1 MMKMVMLMWMVISKK
16 PPNRVG
22 ARCQEADAPQTG
34 SAGCAH
40 VDRTHLGRGPQDLK
54 MAQYDKT
61 SVPFLCFLIRLLDT
75 IYYIKTQMPNP
86 VLKLR
91 ELPCE
96 PPPAYHPHMPRLHQ
110 WTLCL
115 KSPKAELTFS
125 LKSFHCKHS
134 FLSALVI
141 FFVHKLNFTI
151 GMGWN
156 GLRWEFLWLWGRQRP

>member
-1 MMKMVMLMWMVISKK
+1 MDGHQQKAAKQGWRKVPTSW
-16 PPNRVG
+16 
-22 ARCQEADAPQTG
+22 AAPQTG

-134 FLSALVI
+134 FSSAGDILSGSDCTDNCFWIIVGQL
-141 FFVHKLNFTI
+141 
-151 GMGWN
+151 
-156 GLRWEFLWLWGRQRP
+156 